1 MDSKTRALLRGK
13 ANKLE
18 PSVIIGIGGI
28 TENVINQ
35 ISINLDAHELVKVSV
50 LGNDL
55 DCKKILNELA
65 SKLNAEPVCAIGK
78 KLVLYRYSFK
88 KKVKHILEN

>member
-1 MDSKTRALLRGK
+1 MKKLLIT
-13 ANKLE
+13 ATIL
-18 PSVIIGIGGI
+18 IGMVFGGVNVNAE
-28 TENVINQ
+28 ENVINQ

-65 SKLNAEPVCAIGK
+65 SKLNAEPICAIGK